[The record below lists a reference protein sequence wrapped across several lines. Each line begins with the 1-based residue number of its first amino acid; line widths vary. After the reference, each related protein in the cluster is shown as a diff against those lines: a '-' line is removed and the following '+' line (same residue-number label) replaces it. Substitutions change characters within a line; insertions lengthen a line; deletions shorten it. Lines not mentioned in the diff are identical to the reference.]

1 MHTTELVSR
10 LTAVLEPEAAAH
22 GLELVAVE
30 QAGGRGAPVL
40 RVLLDCEDGITLDEI
55 ASANA
60 WVSELIDTADPFSRP
75 YTLEVSSPGIDRPL
89 SRREDFSRFVGE
101 TVTLK
106 VESAEKRRSWTGAL
120 QGMEGDDVILN
131 VDGERVAVA
140 YETIQ
145 KARLKGAVDFGK
157 GREQSA

>member
-1 MHTTELVSR
+1 VHTTELVMR
-10 LTAVLEPEAAAH
+10 LTTALEPAAAIH

-30 QAGGRGAPVL
+30 QVGGRGAPVL
-40 RVLLDCEDGITLDEI
+40 RVLLECEGGISLDEV
-55 ASANA
+55 ASANE
-60 WVSELIDTADPFSRP
+60 WVSAVIDADEPFSRP
-75 YTLEVSSPGIDRPL
+75 YMLEVSSPGIDRPL
-89 SRREDFSRFVGE
+89 TRREDFSRFVGE
-101 TVTLK
+101 MVTLK
-106 VESAEKRRSWTGAL
+106 VEAADKRKSWTGIL
-120 QGMEGDDVILN
+120 EGVEGDDVVLG